1 MLQFTY
7 VKNKHWENTPS
18 SKTQALKVTQGHLGN
33 WLPLEAPIYGWF
45 VIMSHNFEYLK
56 IQLQAWRTTLDTHK
70 TKILDSSG
78 AAQKPKRN
86 VGQLCDVFQR
96 SWCKLNTL
104 PDLQPLDT

>member
-1 MLQFTY
+1 MSRINTGKTRSQ
-7 VKNKHWENTPS
+7 VK
-18 SKTQALKVTQGHLGN
+18 LKRLRSLKDIWVIVYPWKL
-33 WLPLEAPIYGWF
+33 LYMDDF

-78 AAQKPKRN
+78 VAQKPKRN
-86 VGQLCDVFQR
+86 VRRLCDLFQR

-104 PDLQPLDT
+104 PDLQLLDS